1 MSNHHGFFTSDSND
15 MFHSVQGA
23 YLTSSTSSCH
33 FGSSK
38 GLGTYMY
45 KDNFRRCISL
55 FCVRSIPKHNWI
67 NSSNVYIADK
77 EIIENGK

>member
-1 MSNHHGFFTSDSND
+1 MSNHHGFFTSDSNN
-15 MFHSVQGA
+15 MFKSLQGA
-23 YLTSSTSSCH
+23 YLTSSTSSGP

-45 KDNFRRCISL
+45 KDNFRSCISL
-55 FCVRSIPKHNWI
+55 FCVRSIPKHTWI
-67 NSSNVYIADK
+67 NSNNVYIADK